1 MSSGAAIEVGGGYI
15 LAVPMVSRSLMAIGP
30 NGFHRLAY
38 KEWGDPDNANVLVC
52 VHGLTRN
59 SRDFDFI
66 ARALGEDYRVVCPDV
81 VGRGDSD
88 WLHDAAL
95 YNYVQYCSDLT
106 ALIARTGAKQ
116 VDWLGTSM
124 GGLIGMLL
132 AAKKGAPIRRLI
144 LNDVGPFVPRAGL
157 RRLGEY
163 VGRDP
168 RFPDAAEAE
177 SYFRKVMAPFGVLT
191 DPQWRH
197 VVKYGTEQDGAGS
210 LRLRY
215 DPVIGAP
222 FRNGL
227 SDVDLWA
234 FWDTVQCPVMVLRG
248 ADSDLLLPET
258 ARDMLGRGPK
268 TEIFQ
273 VPNVGHAPALMADD
287 QIETVAEWLR
297 RTKPAAAARR
307 NGQ

>member
-1 MSSGAAIEVGGGYI
+1 
-15 LAVPMVSRSLMAIGP
+15 MVSRSLMAIGP

-38 KEWGDPDNANVLVC
+38 KEWGDPQNANVLIC

-66 ARALGEDYRVVCPDV
+66 AKALTEDYRVICPDV

-88 WLHDAAL
+88 RLHDAAL

-106 ALIARTGAKQ
+106 ALIARTDAKQ

-144 LNDVGPFVPRAGL
+144 LNDIGPFVPRTGL

-168 RFPDAAEAE
+168 RFPGAEEAE
-177 SYFRKVMAPFGVLT
+177 RYFRKVMEPFGALT
-191 DPQWRH
+191 DGQWRH
-197 VVKYGTEQDGAGS
+197 VVKHGTEPDGEGG

-215 DPVIGAP
+215 DPAIGAP

-234 FWDTVQCPVMVLRG
+234 FWDAVQCPVMVLRG
-248 ADSDLLLPET
+248 AESDLLLPET

-273 VPNVGHAPALMADD
+273 VPNVGHAPALMAED
-287 QIETVAEWLR
+287 QIATVADWLR
-297 RTKPAAAARR
+297 RTKPVAPKR